1 MNYETS
7 LSKYFI
13 STVNQRVLSFLS
25 SYPEEKFHEREI
37 SRRVRISLGAANK
50 AVKSL
55 WKAGLISRDQRGRMC
70 FYSIQKNPIIRIY
83 KILNTV
89 LMLQPLIEKIGK
101 ISHKIVLFGS
111 AANGTNNS
119 VSDID
124 LFVISDDP
132 WETGKEINRYAD
144 KLLPGK
150 IQPYIKSPEEMLQE
164 KGDAFYQQIEKGI
177 VLWEASEVS

>member
-1 MNYETS
+1 MP
-7 LSKYFI
+7 LFKYFI
-13 STVNQRVLSFLS
+13 STVNQRVLNFLS
-25 SYPEEKFHEREI
+25 SYPEERFHEREI

-70 FYSIQKNPIIRIY
+70 FYSIQKNSIIRIY

-89 LMLQPLIEKIGK
+89 LMLQPLVEKISK
-101 ISHKIVLFGS
+101 TSHKIVLFGS

-124 LFVISDDP
+124 LFVISDNP
-132 WETGKEINRYAD
+132 WETGKEINRYSD
-144 KLLPGK
+144 KFLPGK

-164 KGDAFYQQIEKGI
+164 KGEAFYKQIEKGI
-177 VLWEASEVS
+177 VLWETSEVT